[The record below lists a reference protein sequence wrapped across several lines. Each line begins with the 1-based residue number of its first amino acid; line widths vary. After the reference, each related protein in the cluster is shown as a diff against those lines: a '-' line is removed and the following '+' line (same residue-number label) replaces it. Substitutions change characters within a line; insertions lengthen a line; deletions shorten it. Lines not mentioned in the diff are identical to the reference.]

1 MACNASQS
9 SSRDFSGLRPFA
21 RRSHTSASPARVR
34 LEEWLLS
41 ASFARPIHYHG
52 VLASFPAIHSKQH
65 PPAALSAMP
74 VRQNLPLHRLLGLP

>member
-1 MACNASQS
+1 MRNFQYLAAAWFAIWVVFFLYQISL
-9 SSRDFSGLRPFA
+9 SRRFSRLLDEVKRLKET
-21 RRSHTSASPARVR
+21 TSMT
-34 LEEWLLS
+34 
-41 ASFARPIHYHG
+41 YHG